1 MAETNVFASILSG
14 LGQLDQATK
23 GWYQLGQEDLKQK
36 EQTRQ
41 FNENKQ
47 LRMQELAQAA
57 AQFARSANLEEAK
70 FGEVNRQTGLLERQF
85 TEAAK
90 SAIET
95 NRMAFRELQRANPA
109 TKGFEDAIKKA
120 QGMKF
125 EDIYN
130 VSGEG
135 VSSITNP
142 EMNLEI
148 KRYATHLGDLKAKDL
163 QNIENQRFSM
173 ILSSLANQ
181 NNAVPSGGLSDQTV
195 SQTTLGQERF
205 TPVTLQI
212 IRPYNIPG
220 RTMEDINKGIYSR
233 TGQATPTEGKMGYEQ
248 TELPITSKTQFEALQ
263 KTGMFENLGEGV
275 YGLREPLSKERFK
288 GVEQY
293 ILNPYGKSE
302 DKKVD
307 YLKRFGI
314 GGK

>member
-41 FNENKQ
+41 FNEDRKIK
-47 LRMQELAQAA
+47 LQELAQAA
-57 AQFARSANLEEAK
+57 SQFARSANLEEAK

-90 SAIET
+90 SAMET

-130 VSGEG
+130 TSGEG

-163 QNIENQRFSM
+163 QNIENQRFSA

-181 NNAVPSGGLSDQTV
+181 NKTTPSGGLSDQTT

-205 TPVTLQI
+205 TPMTIQI
-212 IRPYNIPG
+212 IRPYTIPG
-220 RTMEDINKGIYSR
+220 STIDTRIGTRYRGE
-233 TGQATPTEGKMGYEQ
+233 QASPTKSKMGYEQ
-248 TELPITSKTQFEALQ
+248 TELPITSRTQFEALQ
-263 KTGMFENLGEGV
+263 KTGMFEDLGEGV
-275 YGLREPLSKERFK
+275 YGLKEPISKERFK

-302 DKKVD
+302 SSKTE
-307 YLKRFGI
+307 YLKKFGI